1 MLLLLFHLSLGLLTG
16 ALFGVQTLLLIV
28 LFVPAEA
35 LCGLIGGAHIGVG
48 QWLAAG
54 VILQLG
60 YLGGVFLRSV
70 LERLAVAT
78 KLRTTSRI

>member
-1 MLLLLFHLSLGLLTG
+1 MLVLLFHLSLGLLTG

-28 LFVPAEA
+28 LFVPVEA
-35 LCGLIGGAHIGVG
+35 LCGLMGGAHIGVG
-48 QWLAAG
+48 HWLAAG
-54 VILQLG
+54 MVLQLG

-70 LERLAVAT
+70 RERFAAGA